1 MNCLFTM
8 HQLLAPVNAA
18 DQPILDRARRIYK
31 QEFSREISSIAL
43 RELNSRLG
51 IDIATAVLYV
61 HFESMLLKRSAG
73 SIPDAADR
81 RPLMVAI
88 APGAFY
94 KEHPEVGGDGRE
106 LIELSQKHL
115 WDCQRIPSE
124 SLGTLMANAKII
136 NTFLT
141 HATQSHRVI
150 LVSLSKG
157 TTDARTAQTLR
168 PDLFESLTAW
178 ISVSGVASGTMMADW
193 LLDKWYLRLVL
204 SFMLWRH
211 GTDHQAVVNMR
222 YCRQQSFE
230 TAFVEPT
237 APMIHIAGFPLQR
250 HLSCRRARLWH
261 RRFRRQGPNDS
272 VVMLE
277 DLLQLQGTVIPVWGA
292 DHYLRGNWNVAE
304 SMMQLIAFLNG
315 DGNLIHHE
323 DNICSSRESLPV
335 TTRV

>member
-1 MNCLFTM
+1 M
-8 HQLLAPVNAA
+8 HQLLAPIDAA
-18 DQPILDRARRIYK
+18 DEPILDRARCIYEE
-31 QEFSREISSIAL
+31 QFGHEISSIEL
-43 RELNSRLG
+43 RALNSRLG
-51 IDIATAVLYV
+51 IDITTAILYV
-61 HFESMLLKRSAG
+61 HFESKLLARSVG
-73 SIPDAADR
+73 SIRDTADQ

-94 KEHPEVGGDGRE
+94 KEHPEVGGDGSE
-106 LIELSQKHL
+106 LIELSTKHS
-115 WDCQRIPSE
+115 WDCQLIPSE
-124 SLGTLMANAKII
+124 SLGALIANAGIV
-136 NTFLT
+136 NTFLNR
-141 HATQSHRVI
+141 ATQSHRVM

-157 TTDARTAQTLR
+157 TTEARTAQTLR

-178 ISVSGVASGTMMADW
+178 ISVSGVDRGTMMADW
-193 LLDKWYLRLVL
+193 LLDKWYLRPVL

-211 GTDHQAVVNMR
+211 GADQQAVADMR
-222 YCRQQSFE
+222 YHRQQSVE
-230 TAFVEPT
+230 AASVEPT
-237 APMIHIAGFPLQR
+237 TPMIHIAGFPLQR

-315 DGNLIHHE
+315 DANLTHQE
-323 DNICSSRESLPV
+323 DNISSSRESLPFA
-335 TTRV
+335 TRV